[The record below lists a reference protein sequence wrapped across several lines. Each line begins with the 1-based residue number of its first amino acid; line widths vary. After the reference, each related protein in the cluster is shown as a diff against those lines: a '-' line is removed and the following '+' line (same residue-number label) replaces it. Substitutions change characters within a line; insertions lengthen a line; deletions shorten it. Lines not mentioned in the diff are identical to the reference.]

1 LALVGL
7 FFGAVMNSMCN
18 GSAHALLQEVVAPEM
33 QGRVFTLVM
42 SLCNAATPLGMAIG
56 GPVADAVGVRTLYV
70 MGGVVATL
78 LGAGG
83 FFVPAI
89 MHVEDNNRNEHAVV
103 EEETLAAAPVCVHME

>member
-1 LALVGL
+1 
-7 FFGAVMNSMCN
+7 
-18 GSAHALLQEVVAPEM
+18 M

-70 MGGVVATL
+70 MGGVVAIL

-89 MHVEDNNRNEHAVV
+89 VHLEDNNRNGHTAAPG
-103 EEETLAAAPVCVHME
+103 ETLASAPVPVRVD